1 MIAQGWQTRTT
12 AGPTCSGSMR
22 SRHPLCV
29 ESWVTTVVRFALFL
43 CCLALIAPRTG
54 LAAPVTKE
62 AATAWER
69 YLAASEGRIRNE
81 LERGPFLFIDGWPE
95 ARRAEAYNELRQGTV
110 LIEPVNALEDERPI
124 EVPHGLIPDWQ
135 GVVFIPHATLE
146 QTLAVVQ
153 NFDQYQEYF
162 KPEIRHSR
170 LLSRRGN
177 DFSISMQLYKK
188 TLITVAIDA
197 DFDVQFERLGP
208 NRVADRSCATRLAEV
223 VHVDKADAHE
233 LSPDQGDA
241 YLWRLCE
248 FWRFEQKDGGVYAQ
262 VESIG
267 LTRSVPAW
275 IAWLVDPLVKSLP
288 RGILMS
294 LLAATRT
301 AVEHG

>member
-1 MIAQGWQTRTT
+1 M
-12 AGPTCSGSMR
+12 
-22 SRHPLCV
+22 
-29 ESWVTTVVRFALFL
+29 TVVRYALFL

-54 LAAPVTKE
+54 RAAPLTKE
-62 AATAWER
+62 AVTAWER
-69 YLAASEGRIRNE
+69 YLAASEARIRNE

-110 LIEPVNALEDERPI
+110 LIEPVNALEGERPI

-135 GVVFIPHATLE
+135 GVVFIPHSTLE

-208 NRVADRSCATRLAEV
+208 NRVTDRSCATRLAEV

-233 LSPDQGDA
+233 LSPDKADA